1 MDGLLWFLTGVGALA
16 VVGSF
21 VILRKV
27 PKEIRPVA
35 FVPLAV
41 VLGGF
46 VIGGLALT
54 GVFG

>member
-1 MDGLLWFLTGVGALA
+1 VDGLLWFLTGVGALA

-41 VLGGF
+41 VLVGF

>member
-1 MDGLLWFLTGVGALA
+1 MDGLLWALTGIGALA

-21 VILRKV
+21 FLLRKV

-41 VLGGF
+41 VLVGF
-46 VIGGLALT
+46 AIGALALM